1 MEMWELEA
9 REQIRDTIAR
19 YAHCVDGG
27 RFDDLVALFTP
38 DGVLEVEGEPAH
50 RGRDAIRAFVTGTGR
65 DLAAGTGAPR
75 IRHHVSNVL
84 IETESPDRAR
94 ARCYFLAVTDRGAD
108 HWGRYSD
115 DLVRT
120 DDGWR
125 FAHRRVRTDGAAPGF
140 LGRGSPAPLLSR
152 RPGASRPIHS

>member
-1 MEMWELEA
+1 MEIWELEA
-9 REQIRDTIAR
+9 REQIRHTIAR

-50 RGRDAIRAFVTGTGR
+50 RGRDAIRAFVTGAGR

-84 IETESPDRAR
+84 IELEASDRAR
-94 ARCYFLAVTDRGAD
+94 ARCYFLAVTDRGTD
-108 HWGRYSD
+108 HWGRYLD
-115 DLVRT
+115 DLVPA
-120 DDGWR
+120 DDAWR
-125 FAHRRVRTDGAAPGF
+125 FAHRRVRTDGAAPGSWVE
-140 LGRGSPAPLLSR
+140 GR
-152 RPGASRPIHS
+152 RPPS